1 MATYRAPWARWP
13 LGVTAA
19 VVLLLAVLS
28 PWSGV
33 RADELAV
40 YRPAVPRTAAISGMV
55 VGSLRA
61 WRTAPGA
68 WTAAIAVV
76 LTTTSHS
83 VLSMVL
89 PRSSATAPAAWAW
102 CWRPVST
109 L

>member
-40 YRPAVPRTAAISGMV
+40 YRPLYLLTETAAISGMV

-61 WRTAPGA
+61 WRTAPARGPRR
-68 WTAAIAVV
+68 
-76 LTTTSHS
+76 S
-83 VLSMVL
+83 
-89 PRSSATAPAAWAW
+89 RSSS
-102 CWRPVST
+102 RRR
-109 L
+109 